1 MSEAKGETD
10 LVLVEQI
17 EPRIL
22 VLRGQRVILDA
33 DLAGLYGVT
42 TRRLNEQAKRNAER
56 FPPDFMFQ
64 LTAEEAESMRSQ
76 TVTTSA
82 TAPTMRSQFATA
94 SKRNLRYRPH
104 AFPEHGAIM
113 AASVLN
119 SQRAIDVSV
128 YVVRAFVRLRQ
139 VLATHAELS
148 RRLDELE
155 RKVGAHDEAI
165 QTLVSAIRQ
174 LMGPPP
180 RPKRRPIG
188 FHVSPADP

>member
-104 AFPEHGAIM
+104 AFTEHGAIM